1 MVYQRPYVCFEHA
14 PAVYHAHIGP
24 HIRLRRIKNYL
35 LIPPTVNIDVRRPRE
50 EPYHD
55 IPEHQRDRLSR
66 YGGGGGERV
75 RPYVPFDIGTLH

>member
-1 MVYQRPYVCFEHA
+1 MPPRYTTPISVRTFGSVSS
-14 PAVYHAHIGP
+14 
-24 HIRLRRIKNYL
+24 L